1 MAPGEEMSWEAATSA
16 WEGFMVNYRIKEE
29 RFPRMRIIDTFL
41 LFTVV
46 RAPVYRQSPGAILSL
61 TGNWPSQATG
71 LVQLLYCLLFGS
83 YPFNAF
89 LGGFLSCVGTFTL
102 TGPGHIAPCF

>member
-46 RAPVYRQSPGAILSL
+46 RANPACRSPSCALVSLAFAGDGAGAAAVLPPVRVVSVQRLPG
-61 TGNWPSQATG
+61 G
-71 LVQLLYCLLFGS
+71 LPVLCRNVHPHGS
-83 YPFNAF
+83 REQPR
-89 LGGFLSCVGTFTL
+89 TL
-102 TGPGHIAPCF
+102 PC